1 MPALLHWPFFYWWG
15 EGCNLSSSSGE
26 ISVSFEADERFWVTA
41 TLCQSSLIWLLR
53 PADYNLIS
61 GALKINLC
69 RAFCT
74 RGCVGAGSLII
85 HVYFFGPVKLLL
97 CLNQVPTS
105 ISHDEAG
112 SDGGVGCRS
121 IKNPQL
127 FSSKLRISQLLN
139 LVPEFCF
146 CVLTLYWGGK
156 GMVWKDQVRSHLRGA
171 VYAGHGPHA
180 CNSWGSRRRR
190 SVSSTHKTL
199 SGTARVWDVD
209 QGRTS
214 LLCAVLWIRC
224 T

>member
-26 ISVSFEADERFWVTA
+26 ISLSFEADERFWVTA

-53 PADYNLIS
+53 SADYNLIS

-69 RAFCT
+69 RAFCA

-127 FSSKLRISQLLN
+127 FSSKLRISQNSESCTRILFLCSYPI
-139 LVPEFCF
+139 LRR
-146 CVLTLYWGGK
+146 K
-156 GMVWKDQVRSHLRGA
+156 GYGVERPSQKS
-171 VYAGHGPHA
+171 P
-180 CNSWGSRRRR
+180 SWGCLCWAW
-190 SVSSTHKTL
+190 STCL
-199 SGTARVWDVD
+199 
-209 QGRTS
+209 
-214 LLCAVLWIRC
+214 
-224 T
+224 

>member
-1 MPALLHWPFFYWWG
+1 MCPSKLT
-15 EGCNLSSSSGE
+15 
-26 ISVSFEADERFWVTA
+26 SVSERQL
-41 TLCQSSLIWLLR
+41 LCARALWSGSLGLQIITSSLVLWR
-53 PADYNLIS
+53 S
-61 GALKINLC
+61 TC
-69 RAFCT
+69 
-74 RGCVGAGSLII
+74 AGLSVPEAVWVREAWSSVFTFLGLSRF
-85 HVYFFGPVKLLL
+85 YSAWK
-97 CLNQVPTS
+97 QVPAS

-121 IKNPQL
+121 ITNPQL

-156 GMVWKDQVRSHLRGA
+156 GRVWKDQVRSHLHGA

-190 SVSSTHKTL
+190 SVSLTHKTL

>member
-1 MPALLHWPFFYWWG
+1 MGVRAA
-15 EGCNLSSSSGE
+15 
-26 ISVSFEADERFWVTA
+26 ISVVHQEKSVCPDEYFWVTA
-41 TLCQSSLIWLLR
+41 ALCQSSLIWLLR

-69 RAFCT
+69 RAFCD
-74 RGCVGAGSLII
+74 RGCVGAGSLITR
-85 HVYFFGPVKLLL
+85 VYFFGPVKVLL
-97 CLNQVPTS
+97 CLNQVPAS

-112 SDGGVGCRS
+112 SDGCVGCRS

-139 LVPEFCF
+139 LVREFCF
-146 CVLTLYWGGK
+146 CVFTLYWEGK
-156 GMVWKDQVRSHLRGA
+156 DRVWKDQVKSHLRGA
-171 VYAGHGPHA
+171 VCAGHGSHA
-180 CNSWGSRRRR
+180 CNSWGSRRR

-214 LLCAVLWIRC
+214 LLCAVLWVRC